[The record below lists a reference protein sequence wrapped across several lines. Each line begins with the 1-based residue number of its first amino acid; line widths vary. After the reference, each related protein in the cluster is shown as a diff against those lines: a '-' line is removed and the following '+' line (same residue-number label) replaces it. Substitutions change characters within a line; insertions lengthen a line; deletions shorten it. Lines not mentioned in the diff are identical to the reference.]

1 MHVLH
6 QYCEASRWLEQSEC
20 SNTTTLSVAFRRPGE
35 GYTFKPA
42 SISQRMIAAI
52 RCIDTPVAFSMAS
65 KITSNVFDHLS
76 PFQDEVIMQ
85 PYGARI
91 PVVAS
96 LEYVKERIFEIK
108 QCLAVLVREER
119 VVLLWANSVEAASVH
134 GSEVE
139 HMLMESV
146 RPSPVV
152 STPRTLLRLCRS
164 GVPLSVLHGC
174 VPMRTLRYLYCGQNL
189 AAVLRTQD

>member
-1 MHVLH
+1 VHVLH

-20 SNTTTLSVAFRRPGE
+20 ANTTTLGVAFRRPGE
-35 GYTFKPA
+35 SYTFKPT
-42 SISQRMIAAI
+42 SISQRMVAAF

-76 PFQDEVIMQ
+76 PYQDEITIQ
-85 PYGARI
+85 PYGARV
-91 PVVAS
+91 PVVSS
-96 LEYVKERIFEIK
+96 LQYVSDRTFEIK

-119 VVLLWANSVEAASVH
+119 LVLLWANSIDAASVH

-146 RPSPVV
+146 RQS
-152 STPRTLLRLCRS
+152 L
-164 GVPLSVLHGC
+164 
-174 VPMRTLRYLYCGQNL
+174 
-189 AAVLRTQD
+189 